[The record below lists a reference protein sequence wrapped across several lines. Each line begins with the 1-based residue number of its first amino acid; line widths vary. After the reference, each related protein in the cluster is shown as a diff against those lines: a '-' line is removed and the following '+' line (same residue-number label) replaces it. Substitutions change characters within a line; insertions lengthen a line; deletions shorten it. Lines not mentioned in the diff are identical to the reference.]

1 MKARKIAAHLLE
13 AAETDLEFADGN
25 FTVAGTDK
33 GVTIK
38 AVAMA
43 AFQPARL
50 PPGMEP
56 GLYETGT
63 FTPKQDTYPNG
74 CHVCEVEVD
83 PDTGAVEVL
92 KYAVSDDV
100 GTVMNPTGLK
110 GQIHGGVAQG
120 LGQALME
127 QVAYDPE
134 SGQLLSGSFMD
145 YAMPRA
151 DTTCDIKIIS
161 NPVPTALNPLGA
173 KGAGEAGT
181 VGALPVVVNAVLDA
195 LRDHGVK
202 DLEMPVTS
210 ERVWRAMQAGAK

>member
-1 MKARKIAAHLLE
+1 M
-13 AAETDLEFADGN
+13 
-25 FTVAGTDK
+25 
-33 GVTIK
+33 
-38 AVAMA
+38 
-43 AFQPARL
+43 
-50 PPGMEP
+50 
-56 GLYETGT
+56 
-63 FTPKQDTYPNG
+63 
-74 CHVCEVEVD
+74 
-83 PDTGAVEVL
+83 L

-134 SGQLLSGSFMD
+134 SGQLLSGTFMD

-151 DTTCDIKIIS
+151 DTTCDIKIVS

-195 LRDHGVK
+195 LRPCGVE

-210 ERVWRAMQAGAK
+210 ERVWRAMQMGKN